1 MESAVKQGKQLLTLE
16 NAAMTLIIRPDLGGR
31 VDRLQDRHT
40 GRDWLW
46 HPAEYTG
53 ETRSLPIGTSFDDH
67 WTGGWDEIFPN
78 DAAGTFQGYQLVDH
92 GEFWSQSWEV
102 LEASQLCVTMA
113 YQCQTVPVALEK
125 TVWLDETRSEARIEY
140 RFENQSEATIP
151 FLFKQHCAIAITE
164 GDEILLPDSL
174 IEPVTLDFS
183 TIIGQAKQ
191 TRFPLAF
198 AADGQE
204 ITVQQIPAR
213 SANLQEFWYT
223 SNLATGMCGIR
234 RAADQSSLVMRFDT
248 ADFPYVWVFQ
258 SYGAWHNHY
267 VLVMEPAT
275 TIPYD
280 LDIACEQGTIAELQ
294 PKETQFRTLTVG
306 LE

>member
-1 MESAVKQGKQLLTLE
+1 MESAVKQDKQLLTLE
-16 NAAMTLIIRPDLGGR
+16 NTAMKLTIRPDLGGR
-31 VDRLQDRHT
+31 IDQLQDCQT

-53 ETRSLPIGTSFDDH
+53 QPRSLSTGTPFDDN

-78 DAAGTFQGYQLVDH
+78 DAATTFRGHQLVDH
-92 GEFWSQSWEV
+92 GELWSQSWDV
-102 LEASQLCVTMA
+102 LEASQFCVKLA
-113 YQCQTVPVALEK
+113 YQCQTVPVAVEK
-125 TVWLDETRSEARIEY
+125 TIWLDEVRPSARIEY
-140 RFENQSEATIP
+140 RFENQSQTTIP
-151 FLFKQHCAIAITE
+151 FLFKQHCAIAIDE
-164 GDEILLPDSL
+164 GDEILLPDCL

-191 TRFPLAF
+191 TRFPHAF

-204 ITVQQIPAR
+204 ITVQRIPPR

-223 SNLATGMCGIR
+223 SNLASGKCGIR
-234 RAADQSSLVMRFDT
+234 HSASQSSLVMRFDT

-258 SYGAWHNHY
+258 TYGAWRNHY
-267 VLVMEPAT
+267 VVVMEPAT

-280 LDIACEQGTIAELQ
+280 LEVACQQGTIAELK

>member
-1 MESAVKQGKQLLTLE
+1 MK
-16 NAAMTLIIRPDLGGR
+16 LIIRPDLGGR
-31 VDRLQDRHT
+31 IDRLQDCRT

-46 HPAEYTG
+46 HPAEYKG
-53 ETRSLPIGTSFDDH
+53 ESRSLPIGTPFDDH

-78 DAAGTFQGYQLVDH
+78 DAAGAFRGHQLVDH
-92 GEFWSQSWEV
+92 GELWSQSWDV
-102 LEASQLCVTMA
+102 LEASEFRVKLA
-113 YQCQTVPVALEK
+113 YQCQTVPVAVQK
-125 TVWLDETRSEARIEY
+125 TIALDEVQPSARIEY

-151 FLFKQHCAIAITE
+151 FLFKQHCAIAISE

-191 TRFPLAF
+191 TRFPHAF

-204 ITVQQIPAR
+204 ITVQHIPRR

-223 SNLATGMCGIR
+223 SNLASGICGIR
-234 RAADQSSLVMRFDT
+234 HSASQSSLVMHFDT

-258 SYGAWHNHY
+258 SYGAWHDHY
-267 VLVMEPAT
+267 VVVMEPAT

-280 LDIACEQGTIAELQ
+280 LDIACQQGTIAELQ
-294 PKETQFRTLTVG
+294 PGETQFRTLIVG